1 MNWEFLIQNKE
12 SLLVSTDT
20 RNLPAGCVFFA
31 LHGANFDGNKF
42 AQQALEQGAS
52 LVVIDDPEVF
62 STLNPQ
68 LSYTSSASD
77 RSSKGEIRTFN
88 SQHSYTSSAS
98 DRSSKGE
105 IRTLPSQLLLV
116 EDTLLALQDL
126 ARAWRR
132 HLGLPIIGVTGTN
145 GKTTTKELLATV
157 LSTKYNL
164 HYTQGNL
171 NNQIGVPLTLLSL
184 TTAHELAI
192 VEMGASH
199 PGDIKELVDIAEP
212 NYGLITNV
220 GRAHLEGFGSFEG
233 VQRTKQELYDYLV
246 AHQGTIFRNTDNP
259 YLAAMHSN
267 AAREFRSLGVQEFRS
282 TSEPLNRAA
291 SELSEPLNRA
301 ASELSEPLNSKA
313 SEPSEPLNSDFV
325 AYTTGVMPDGTRLV
339 GAYNAENISAALC
352 VGEYFGVDRE
362 QGLAAIR
369 QYVPTNNRS
378 QAMTTERN
386 RLIVDAYNANPTS
399 MQAAISVFKGD
410 TFILGAMRELGE
422 YTHLEHQ
429 NVVNMLAERKA
440 DLVFL
445 VGEEYRLT
453 TSPYPI
459 FDTVDQLH
467 AYLEEHPLTDKHI
480 LLKGSRSTHIEQLLD
495 IL

>member
-1 MNWEFLIQNKE
+1 MDWSFLIRNKD

-42 AQQALEQGAS
+42 AKQALEQGAS
-52 LVVIDDPEVF
+52 LAVIDNPEYA
-62 STLNPQ
+62 LPQ
-68 LSYTSSASD
+68 GTM
-77 RSSKGEIRTFN
+77 
-88 SQHSYTSSAS
+88 
-98 DRSSKGE
+98 
-105 IRTLPSQLLLV
+105 LV

-126 ARAWRR
+126 AREWRR
-132 HLGLPIIGVTGTN
+132 ELGLPIIGITGTN

-171 NNQIGVPLTLLSL
+171 NNQIGVPLTLLQISR
-184 TTAHELAI
+184 AHEMAI

-212 NYGLITNV
+212 NCGLITNV

-233 VQRTKQELYDYLV
+233 VQQTKKELYDYLREN
-246 AHQGTIFRNTDNP
+246 QGFIFRNTDNL
-259 YLAAMHSN
+259 YLAQMAGD
-267 AAREFRSLGVQEFRS
+267 LQTV
-282 TSEPLNRAA
+282 P
-291 SELSEPLNRA
+291 
-301 ASELSEPLNSKA
+301 
-313 SEPSEPLNSDFV
+313 
-325 AYTTGVMPDGTRLV
+325 YTTGTMPNGTNLV
-339 GAYNAENISAALC
+339 GSYNAENISAAIC
-352 VGEYFGVDRE
+352 VGEYYGVPRE
-362 QGLAAIR
+362 RALEAIR

-378 QAMTTERN
+378 QNVKTAN
-386 RLIVDAYNANPTS
+386 NQLIVDAYNANPTS
-399 MQAAISVFKGD
+399 MQAAINAFKGD
-410 TFILGAMRELGE
+410 TYILGAMRELGE

-440 DLVFL
+440 DLVYL

-459 FDTVDQLH
+459 FDTVEQLH
-467 AYLEEHPLTDKHI
+467 EYLEANPLINRTI
-480 LLKGSRSTHIEQLLD
+480 LLKGSRSTKMEKLLD

>member
-1 MNWEFLIQNKE
+1 MDYHTTMNWDFLIQNKE

-20 RNLPAGCVFFA
+20 RNLPTGCVFFA

-42 AQQALEQGAS
+42 ALQALEQGAS
-52 LVVIDDPEVF
+52 LAVIDDPEVF
-62 STLNPQ
+62 STLN
-68 LSYTSSASD
+68 
-77 RSSKGEIRTFN
+77 
-88 SQHSYTSSAS
+88 SQHS
-98 DRSSKGE
+98 
-105 IRTLPSQLLLV
+105 TLNSHLLLV

-132 HLGLPIIGVTGTN
+132 ELGLPIIGITGTN

-157 LSTKYNL
+157 LSTKYHL

-171 NNQIGVPLTLLSL
+171 NNQIGVPLTLLQI
-184 TTAHELAI
+184 TRAHELAI

-246 AHQGTIFRNTDNP
+246 AHNGTIFRNTDNP
-259 YLAAMHSN
+259 FLMRMHEKALN
-267 AAREFRSLGVQEFRS
+267 CQLS
-282 TSEPLNRAA
+282 TV
-291 SELSEPLNRA
+291 
-301 ASELSEPLNSKA
+301 NSQQ
-313 SEPSEPLNSDFV
+313 V
-325 AYTTGVMPDGTRLV
+325 AYTTGVMPDGTRLI

-352 VGEYFGVDRE
+352 VGEHFGISRE
-362 QGLAAIR
+362 QGLEAIR

-378 QAMTTERN
+378 QQMQTAN
-386 RLIVDAYNANPTS
+386 NQLIVDAYNANPTS
-399 MQAAISVFKGD
+399 MQAAINAFKGD
-410 TFILGAMRELGE
+410 TYILGAMRELGE
-422 YTHLEHQ
+422 YSHLEHQ
-429 NVVNMLAERKA
+429 NIVNMLAERKA
-440 DLVFL
+440 DFVFL
-445 VGEEYRLT
+445 VGEEYRQT

-459 FDTVDQLH
+459 FDRVEELH
-467 AYLEEHPLTDKHI
+467 AYLEQHPLRDRYI
-480 LLKGSRSTHIEQLLD
+480 LLKGSRSTKMETLLD